1 MTTVEDAPDAGNA
14 ASSGLPSETWLDAQR
29 WVAIALDDVTRAM
42 GMATKL
48 GMDDEEEDGASLL
61 HLPAGWSGTGILM
74 NMHALATF
82 GVAVVASGVRAI
94 GPDGCMPLEPLG
106 TLSAVL
112 RRDAFA
118 AMAAI
123 ARQLQRDADNGRND
137 LVERR
142 SALWG
147 RELREICR
155 EGLLALRNAPPPA
168 PFGDHLLGRALADA
182 AAVASLGIMGGD
194 PNAARLHDL
203 IVGVLKEFEETGNVP
218 APAPASHKLFSV
230 GRGGPEAR
238 FRALCETIEDRV
250 LTNSAAAARRNLAE
264 ASGLALLRAAFAFG
278 VPEESARDEGACP
291 VANAHDKV
299 TTWTEE
305 EAAKVLAQR
314 AEMAEALALRALEA
328 LGHNV
333 TAFVK
338 AAGERARNA
347 QRLSELE
354 ALRANDPPKWRA
366 KIRRA
371 VVNAGG
377 VNGDAAATLYRCG
390 LAALQQWI
398 AGDGELDAWA
408 RAKCPAT
415 WPPPDRS
422 AKA

>member
-14 ASSGLPSETWLDAQR
+14 ASSGLPSESWLDAQR
-29 WVAIALDDVTRAM
+29 WVALALDDVAHAM
-42 GMATKL
+42 SMATAL
-48 GMDDEEEDGASLL
+48 GVDDDEEDGASLL
-61 HLPAGWSGTGILM
+61 HLPAGWTGTGILM

-82 GVAVVASGVRAI
+82 GVAVVASGVRAE
-94 GPDGCMPLEPLG
+94 GLDGTMPLEPLA
-106 TLSAVL
+106 TLSAVIG
-112 RRDAFA
+112 RDAFA

-123 ARQLQRDADNGRND
+123 ARQRQRDADNGRND

-203 IVGVLKEFEETGNVP
+203 IVGALKEFEETGNVP
-218 APAPASHKLFSV
+218 APTSHKLFSV

-238 FRALCETIEDRV
+238 FRALCETIEDHV
-250 LTNSAAAARRNLAE
+250 LKNSVAAARRSLTE

-278 VPEESARDEGACP
+278 VAEGGSRGEGTCA
-291 VANAHDKV
+291 VANAHGKA
-299 TTWTEE
+299 TAWTEE
-305 EAAKVLAQR
+305 EEAKVLAQR

-354 ALRANDPPKWRA
+354 ALRSSSPSTWRA
-366 KIRRA
+366 RIRRA

-377 VNGDAAATLYRCG
+377 VNGDAAATLHRCG
-390 LAALQQWI
+390 LATLQLWI

-408 RAKCPAT
+408 RAKCPDT
-415 WPPPDRS
+415 WPPGDRG
-422 AKA
+422 AKG